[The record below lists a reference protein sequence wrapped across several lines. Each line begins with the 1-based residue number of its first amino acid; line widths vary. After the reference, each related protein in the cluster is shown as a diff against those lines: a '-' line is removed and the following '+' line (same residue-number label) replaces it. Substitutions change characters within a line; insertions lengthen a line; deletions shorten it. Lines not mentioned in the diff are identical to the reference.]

1 MSCDP
6 TPTHRFWLSWVQPT
20 EDYRPLTDP
29 PHEAIIGWWNSGYT
43 AKGYSTLCALVDAES
58 MAEAKKAI
66 RVSWPEAPGV
76 RGNWR
81 IDDER
86 AADWLPN
93 DRFPLDKDWMRKRA
107 EGRSPQEPPK
117 AQERL

>member
-6 TPTHRFWLSWVQPT
+6 VPLKRFWLSWVQPT

-29 PHEAIIGWWNSGYT
+29 PEPRVIGWWCSGYT
-43 AKGYSTLCALVDAES
+43 ASDHATLCALVQAET
-58 MAEAKKAI
+58 MEYAKKAI
-66 RVSWPEAPGV
+66 RASWPEAPGV

-86 AADWLPN
+86 PQGWLPG
-93 DRFPLDKDWMRKRA
+93 DRFPLSGWM
-107 EGRSPQEPPK
+107 
-117 AQERL
+117 ERRHIGASEVDAL